1 MKSAV
6 STFLRSTLLAA
17 GLSGISAGA
26 AHAQSAGALALP
38 HAEPLRAEAG
48 IRAEPVDHRHWRRH
62 HRRHGSGGSIQFN
75 FGNGSVWID
84 VPPPQRRYHRRYY
97 RRDAQSLHVEWCYD
111 RYRSYRHWDNTF
123 QPYHGPRRQCYSP
136 YY

>member
-1 MKSAV
+1 MKAAV
-6 STFLRSTLLAA
+6 STFLFSALLGAGMSISTAQ
-17 GLSGISAGA
+17 
-26 AHAQSAGALALP
+26 AQSAGALAVP
-38 HAEPLRAEAG
+38 MVAPTHAETG
-48 IRAEPVDHRHWRRH
+48 IKPELIDHRHWRRY
-62 HRRHGSGGSIQFN
+62 HRRHGGGSIQFN

-97 RRDAQSLHVEWCYD
+97 RRDARSLHVEWCYD